1 MPQKIGIAIVGC
13 GLVAD
18 FHLAAISQLD
28 NCQLV
33 GVYDRSG
40 PAADKRA
47 KAHSC
52 KAYASYEDL
61 LSDSAV
67 DAVAICTP
75 SGLHAEQTLA
85 ALAAKKHVLTEKPL
99 ALNLADSG
107 QIVKK
112 AREAGLQVSVVSQL
126 RFSPAIQEAKRIIE
140 SGRLG
145 RLVSGDIY
153 MKYHRS
159 KQYYAE
165 NDWRGTIAMDGG
177 GALMNQG
184 IHGVDLAR
192 YLLGPV
198 ESIFAQARTLSH
210 AIETEDTLSAVL
222 TYQNGSLGVIQ
233 ATTSV
238 YPGFSRRLEISGD
251 KGSLVI
257 EEDKI
262 IQQDILGEPPFQPES
277 RPEFSSWHDPAKINP
292 AGHLAQYKNF
302 LGAIAGT
309 EELLTSAQAGHEALE
324 IILSAY
330 LSSQKQQVIYLD
342 QKKE

>member
-1 MPQKIGIAIVGC
+1 MPLPLGIAIVGC

-18 FHLAAISQLD
+18 FHLAALGQLAD
-28 NCQLV
+28 FHLV
-33 GVYDRSG
+33 GLFDKNKA
-40 PAADKRA
+40 AADRLAAQHKSRA
-47 KAHSC
+47 YS
-52 KAYASYEDL
+52 SYEDL
-61 LSDSAV
+61 LADSAV
-67 DAVAICTP
+67 QAVAICTP
-75 SGLHAEQTLA
+75 SGLHAEQVLA

-99 ALNLADSG
+99 ALNLADSA
-107 QIVKK
+107 QIVAA
-112 AREAGLQVSVVSQL
+112 ARQTGLLVSVVSQL
-126 RFSPAIQEAKRIIE
+126 RFAPAIQEAKKIIS

-145 RLVSGDIY
+145 RLVTGDVY

-165 NDWRGTIAMDGG
+165 NDWRGTIKMDGG
-177 GALMNQG
+177 GALINQG

-198 ESIFAQARTLSH
+198 TSIFAQARTLVH
-210 AIETEDTLSAVL
+210 EIETEDTLSAVL
-222 TYQNGSLGVIQ
+222 TYSSGALGVIQ

-262 IQQDILGEPPFQPES
+262 VQLDILGEAPFRPEA
-277 RPEFSSWHDPAKINP
+277 RPEFDSWHDPAKINP

-302 LGAIAGT
+302 LAAIRGQAK
-309 EELLTSAQAGHEALE
+309 LLTDAQAGHEALE
-324 IILSAY
+324 IIISAY
-330 LSSQKQQVIYLD
+330 RSSQKQQVIYLD
-342 QKKE
+342 QKE